1 MQSSTT
7 FPPGTGR
14 GAARGDG
21 ARWALVAVLSANML
35 VDALEV
41 SATLV
46 ALPDIGDG
54 LGLSVPALQW
64 TVSAFA
70 AGFGALVLPGAR
82 LVERLGRR
90 RVYLAALL
98 LFAAASLAG
107 ALADGAA
114 VLNATR
120 VVKGGCVA
128 LTAPTG
134 LAILVTAV
142 PEGPA
147 RRRAV
152 SLYSFFGAA
161 GFCAGL
167 LLSGLLTGI
176 GWRWTLAFP
185 APVALLLLAT
195 GLRVIPRDGTAPRP
209 AAGTIR
215 PALSAGLGLAGA
227 VALTLCGIS
236 CAVGADREPVRAGAA
251 FAGALLA
258 AAVFVAAE
266 HASPRPLF
274 DAGLLRHAPLV
285 RSAIGAA
292 ALNGSYVAFLLV
304 ATSDLHRAGST
315 PWRTALAFLPAGA
328 PLALS
333 ALRSAR
339 IAHRLG
345 PARAVAAGAAAAP
358 IGYAL
363 YPRAAHPGPGFVD
376 LLPATGCVGAAFVL
390 AFTALHLQATGG
402 LPPDRRQAAGG
413 LYQTCVQLGAALT
426 AVPVAALY
434 PADRD
439 AALALITAVGL
450 TGAGVALTALTR
462 RNRLPHLPAPRAYG
476 DTRTP

>member
-7 FPPGTGR
+7 SPAGAGRSGT
-14 GAARGDG
+14 
-21 ARWALVAVLSANML
+21 RWALVSVLSANML

-46 ALPDIGDG
+46 ALPQVGDG
-54 LGLSVPALQW
+54 LGLPVPGAQW
-64 TVSAFA
+64 VVSAFA
-70 AGFGALVLPGAR
+70 AGFGSLVLLGGR

-90 RVYLAALL
+90 RVYLVALL

-107 ALADGAA
+107 ALADSAA
-114 VLNATR
+114 LLVATR
-120 VVKGGCVA
+120 AVKGGCVA

-134 LAILVTAV
+134 LAILLSAV

-167 LLSGLLTGI
+167 LLSGLLTGV

-185 APVALLLLAT
+185 APVATVLLVA
-195 GLRVIPRDGTAPRP
+195 GLRLIPRAGTGPRP
-209 AAGTIR
+209 GTGATR
-215 PALSAGLGLAGA
+215 PALVAGLGLGGTVALLLYGLSCAAGA
-227 VALTLCGIS
+227 G
-236 CAVGADREPVRAGAA
+236 REPARAGAA
-251 FAGALLA
+251 FAGALLTG
-258 AAVFVAAE
+258 AVFVAAE
-266 HASPRPLF
+266 RASPRPLLA
-274 DAGLLRHAPLV
+274 AGLLRHAPLV

-304 ATSDLHRAGST
+304 ATSDLHRAGAT

-328 PLALS
+328 PLAVS
-333 ALRSAR
+333 ALYSAR
-339 IAHRLG
+339 IADRLG

-358 IGYAL
+358 LGYAL
-363 YPRAAHPGPGFVD
+363 YPRAAPDGLGFAD

-390 AFTALHLQATGG
+390 AFTALHLQATSG
-402 LPPDRRQAAGG
+402 LPPGLRQPAGG

-434 PADRD
+434 PAHRG
-439 AALALITAVGL
+439 AALGLVTAVGL
-450 TGAGVALTALTR
+450 TGAGVALGALTG